1 MSITLL
7 TAAEIA
13 RVLSGSTLAI
23 QLATL
28 LLSAPTTLT
37 ISSGVVTAAQTQ
49 HLIDTEGSAASDDLD
64 TVTGGATI
72 PILILRPASG
82 ARTVVLKHGTG
93 NLTCELAQNVSLAD
107 GTDVA
112 VLVWNGTGY
121 TVTAYSTISPTGGLG
136 YLGQGL
142 AEKVSTSHILTG
154 SLAFAAGDTIA
165 TAAVNSNFNGAKVIA
180 CFGADPLASAG
191 KVWGSVSG
199 ATLTINLGTA
209 PGGAG
214 TTVNYLLYY

>member
-64 TVTGGATI
+64 TVTGSATI
-72 PILILRPASG
+72 S
-82 ARTVVLKHGTG
+82 
-93 NLTCELAQNVSLAD
+93 Q
-107 GTDVA
+107 
-112 VLVWNGTGY
+112 
-121 TVTAYSTISPTGGLG
+121 PTL
-136 YLGQGL
+136 
-142 AEKVSTSHILTG
+142 SR
-154 SLAFAAGDTIA
+154 
-165 TAAVNSNFNGAKVIA
+165 
-180 CFGADPLASAG
+180 
-191 KVWGSVSG
+191 
-199 ATLTINLGTA
+199 
-209 PGGAG
+209 
-214 TTVNYLLYY
+214 